1 MTMTE
6 KKATPETSESARPRK
21 AARRGLPYQLLRR
34 PGTAIAIGVLLVLAV
49 AALTAGLLAPYDPT
63 AHDYDAVLLGPG
75 GEHWLGTDDLGR
87 DTLSRLLHGTRVA
100 LLVSVGAVGV
110 AMVIGVPIGLLL
122 GYRGGWTDRLG
133 SRLLDVSDA
142 LPGIMV
148 GFAVIAILGR
158 GLMSLMLAIGLI
170 FCMSFARLTRA
181 VTLAERERQYV
192 ESAQV
197 AGLRTP
203 DILFRHVLPNLT
215 GPLAVQA
222 AGFLGHAVVI
232 ESVLSFLG
240 LGLESDTASWG
251 AMLSLAAEHQAEQ
264 PFLVFPAGVAIVL
277 TVLAF
282 NVISDGINDALIGG
296 GRASMS
302 RRFRGVLQASAKHTA
317 TAPAPAGE
325 AEDPAAHGEAEP
337 AARPA
342 SAADG
347 GAVLDVRHVGVAL
360 DGPDGPVPLVED
372 ASLTLGD
379 GEVLGL
385 LGESG
390 SGKSILAR
398 SVLGLLPRGIHLTEG
413 SVRLGGEE
421 ISRLGEKELRHH
433 RGSGIS
439 VVLQDPMTA
448 LSPVHTVGRQLCEP
462 LRQHFGMSRE
472 KARARAVE
480 LLTRV
485 GVRDAQRR
493 LDDYPHQFSGGMA
506 QRVAIAMAL
515 AAGPK
520 VLIADE
526 ATSAL
531 DVTTQSQVLDLLLE
545 LRDEFSMSIIM
556 ITHDLGV
563 VAETCDRVAVL
574 YAGQVVE
581 SGEVSDVLHR
591 PRHPYTAAL
600 MASSPSGDVTG
611 GRLATIPGQ
620 VPPAGSWPVGCH
632 FADRCSFTKD
642 SCRRHPV
649 PLEQDVRC
657 TRADELTLEVS
668 KS

>member
-1 MTMTE
+1 MTVTE
-6 KKATPETSESARPRK
+6 KTAAPGTTESAQPR
-21 AARRGLPYQLLRR
+21 RRSRHGLLHRLLRQ
-34 PGTAIAIGVLLVLAV
+34 PGTVIGIGVLLLAILIAV
-49 AALTAGLLAPYDPT
+49 AAPLLAPHDPT
-63 AHDYDAVLLGPG
+63 AHNYDAVLAGPG

-87 DTLSRLLHGTRVA
+87 DTLSRLLYGARIA
-100 LLVSVGAVGV
+100 LLVSAGAVGI

-158 GLMSLMLAIGLI
+158 GLMSLMLAVGLI

-203 DILFRHVLPNLT
+203 EILFRHVLPNLT

-264 PFLVFPAGVAIVL
+264 PFLAFPPGVAIVV

-282 NVISDGINDALIGG
+282 NVISDGINDALMGV
-296 GRASMS
+296 GRASVS
-302 RRFRGVLQASAKHTA
+302 RRFRGSLKP
-317 TAPAPAGE
+317 APAPATDG
-325 AEDPAAHGEAEP
+325 DPP
-337 AARPA
+337 
-342 SAADG
+342 ADG
-347 GAVLDVRHVGVAL
+347 TADDDAVLAVRNVTVAL
-360 DGPDGPVPLVED
+360 DGRDGPVPLVKD
-372 ASLTLGD
+372 ASLTLRD

-390 SGKSILAR
+390 SGKSILSR

-421 ISRLGEKELRHH
+421 ISRLGEKDLRKY

-462 LRQHFGMSRE
+462 LRLHFGMSKE
-472 KARARAVE
+472 QARTRAVE

-485 GVRDAQRR
+485 GVRDAEGR

-545 LRDEFSMSIIM
+545 LRDEFHMSIVL

-563 VAETCDRVAVL
+563 VAETCDRVAVM
-574 YAGQVVE
+574 YAGQIVE
-581 SGEVSDVLHR
+581 VSEVSDVLHR

-600 MASSPSGDVTG
+600 MASSPSGEVTG

-632 FADRCSFTKD
+632 FADRCSFAED
-642 SCRRHPV
+642 GCRHQPV
-649 PLEQDVRC
+649 RLEEDVRC
-657 TRADELTLEVS
+657 TRAEQLVLEVS
-668 KS
+668 KP

>member
-1 MTMTE
+1 MTLTE
-6 KKATPETSESARPRK
+6 KTPAPGATGPVEPRK
-21 AARRGLPYQLLRR
+21 PSRHGLLHRLLRQ
-34 PGTAIAIGVLLVLAV
+34 PGTVMGVGVLLLVVLVAV
-49 AALTAGLLAPYDPT
+49 AAPLLAPHDPT
-63 AHDYDAVLLGPG
+63 AHNYDAVLTGPG
-75 GEHWLGTDDLGR
+75 GEHLLGTDDLGR
-87 DTLSRLLHGTRVA
+87 DTLSRLLHGARIA
-100 LLVSVGAVGV
+100 LLVSIGAVGI

-158 GLMSLMLAIGLI
+158 GLMSLMLAVGLI

-203 DILFRHVLPNLT
+203 EILFRHVLPNLT

-264 PFLVFPAGVAIVL
+264 PFLAFPPGIAIIV

-282 NVISDGINDALIGG
+282 NVISDGINEALMGG
-296 GRASMS
+296 GRASVS
-302 RRFRGVLQASAKHTA
+302 RRFRGMLKAAP
-317 TAPAPAGE
+317 TAPAAGDVDRS
-325 AEDPAAHGEAEP
+325 ATAAGDG
-337 AARPA
+337 
-342 SAADG
+342 ADDTD
-347 GAVLDVRHVGVAL
+347 AVLSVRNVTVAL
-360 DGPDGPVPLVED
+360 DGPDGPVPLVTD
-372 ASLTLGD
+372 ASLTLRD

-390 SGKSILAR
+390 SGKSILSR

-413 SVRLGGEE
+413 SVRLRGEE
-421 ISRLGEKELRHH
+421 IAGLGEKEMRAH
-433 RGSGIS
+433 RGTGIS

-462 LRQHFGMSRE
+462 LRLHFGMSKE
-472 KARARAVE
+472 GARARAVE

-485 GVRDAQRR
+485 GVRDAEGR

-515 AAGPK
+515 AAKPK

-545 LRDEFSMSIIM
+545 LRDELNMSIIM

-563 VAETCDRVAVL
+563 VAETCDRVAVM
-574 YAGQVVE
+574 YAGQIVE
-581 SGEVSDVLHR
+581 VGEVSDVLHR

-600 MASSPSGDVTG
+600 MASSPSGEVTG
-611 GRLATIPGQ
+611 GRLATIPGH

-632 FADRCSFTKD
+632 FADRCSFAAD
-642 SCRRHPV
+642 ACRHQPV
-649 PLEQDVRC
+649 RLEKEVRC
-657 TRADELTLEVS
+657 TRAEELVLEVS
-668 KS
+668 KP

>member
-1 MTMTE
+1 MTVTE
-6 KKATPETSESARPRK
+6 ATPQKAGTPGPATPRK
-21 AARRGLPYQLLRR
+21 QGGGLLSRLRR
-34 PGTAIAIGVLLVLAV
+34 QPATLAGAGVLLLTVLI
-49 AALTAGLLAPYDPT
+49 AAAAPLLAPHDPT
-63 AHDYDAVLLGPG
+63 AHNYDAVLQGPG
-75 GEHWLGTDDLGR
+75 AEHWLGTDDLGR
-87 DTLSRLLHGTRVA
+87 DTLSRLLYGARIA
-100 LLVSVGAVGV
+100 LLVSAGSVGV
-110 AMVIGVPIGLLL
+110 ALLIGVPIGLLL

-148 GFAVIAILGR
+148 GFAVIAVMGR
-158 GLMSLMLAIGLI
+158 GLVPLMLAVGLI

-197 AGLRTP
+197 AGLRTSE
-203 DILFRHVLPNLT
+203 ILFRQVLPNLT

-251 AMLSLAAEHQAEQ
+251 AMLSLAAEHQTEQ
-264 PFLVFPAGVAIVL
+264 PFLPFPPGVAIVL

-282 NVISDGINDALIGG
+282 NLISDGINDALMGG
-296 GRASMS
+296 GRASVR
-302 RRFRGVLQASAKHTA
+302 RRFRGIVESASPQPSA
-317 TAPAPAGE
+317 AGK
-325 AEDPAAHGEAEP
+325 
-337 AARPA
+337 
-342 SAADG
+342 SAAD
-347 GAVLDVRHVGVAL
+347 ADDDVVLAIRDVTVTL
-360 DGPDGPVPLVED
+360 DGPDGPVPLVQD
-372 ASLTLGD
+372 ASLTLRHR
-379 GEVLGL
+379 EVLGL

-398 SVLGLLPRGIHLTEG
+398 SALGLLPRGIHLTEG
-413 SVRLGGEE
+413 SVRLDGVE
-421 ISRLGEKELRHH
+421 ITGLGEKELRAH
-433 RGSGIS
+433 RGTGIS

-462 LRQHFGMSRE
+462 LRLHFGMTKE
-472 KARARAVE
+472 KARERAAE

-485 GVRDAQRR
+485 GVRDAERR

-545 LRDEFSMSIIM
+545 LRDEFDMSIVL

-563 VAETCDRVAVL
+563 VAETCDRVAVM

-581 SGEVSDVLHR
+581 VGEVSDLLHR

-600 MASSPSGDVTG
+600 MASSPSGEVPEG
-611 GRLATIPGQ
+611 RPGRLPTIPGH

-632 FADRCSFTKD
+632 FADRCSYAEEA
-642 SCRRHPV
+642 CRERPV
-649 PLEQDVRC
+649 HLEEDVRC
-657 TRADELTLEVS
+657 ARAEDLVLEVP
-668 KS
+668 KP

>member
-1 MTMTE
+1 MTVTE
-6 KKATPETSESARPRK
+6 KTPAFGKTEPAPPRK
-21 AARRGLPYQLLRR
+21 RNRHGLVPRLLRQ
-34 PGTAIAIGVLLVLAV
+34 PGTVVSMGVLLLVVLIAV
-49 AALTAGLLAPYDPT
+49 AAPLLAPHDPA
-63 AHDYDAVLLGPG
+63 AHNYDAVLQGPG
-75 GEHWLGTDDLGR
+75 VEHWLGTDDLGR
-87 DTLSRLLHGTRVA
+87 DTLSRLLYGARVA
-100 LLVSVGAVGV
+100 LLVSVGAVGI
-110 AMVIGVPIGLLL
+110 AMLIGVPIGLLL

-148 GFAVIAILGR
+148 GFTVIAILGR
-158 GLMSLMLAIGLI
+158 GLLSLMLAVGLI

-203 DILFRHVLPNLT
+203 EILFRHVLPNLT

-240 LGLESDTASWG
+240 LGLESDTSSWG
-251 AMLSLAAEHQAEQ
+251 AMLSLAAEQQAEQ
-264 PFLVFPAGVAIVL
+264 PFLPFPPGIAIVI

-282 NVISDGINDALIGG
+282 NVISDGINDALMGG
-296 GRASMS
+296 GRTSVS
-302 RRFRGVLQASAKHTA
+302 RRFRGTLKAAAAASADGTTA
-317 TAPAPAGE
+317 GQDRTGSTA
-325 AEDPAAHGEAEP
+325 
-337 AARPA
+337 
-342 SAADG
+342 
-347 GAVLDVRHVGVAL
+347 GAVDSSDDSDAVLAVRHVTVAL
-360 DGPDGPVPLVED
+360 DGPDGPVPLVKD
-372 ASLTLGD
+372 ASLTLRD

-390 SGKSILAR
+390 SGKSILSR
-398 SVLGLLPRGIHLTEG
+398 SVLGLLPRGIHMTEG

-421 ISRLGEKELRHH
+421 ITGLGEKEMRRH

-462 LRQHFGMSRE
+462 LRLHFGLSKE
-472 KARARAVE
+472 QARARAVE

-485 GVRDAQRR
+485 GVRDAEGR

-545 LRDEFSMSIIM
+545 LRDEFNMSIIM

-563 VAETCDRVAVL
+563 VAETCDRVAVM
-574 YAGQVVE
+574 YAGQIVE
-581 SGEVSDVLHR
+581 VGEVSDVLHR

-600 MASSPSGDVTG
+600 MASSPSGEVTG

-632 FADRCSFTKD
+632 FADRCSFAED
-642 SCRRHPV
+642 GCREHPV
-649 PLEQDVRC
+649 HLAENVRC
-657 TRADELTLEVS
+657 TRADDLVLEVT
-668 KS
+668 KP

>member
-1 MTMTE
+1 MTVTE
-6 KKATPETSESARPRK
+6 KTPAPGRTEPAPPR
-21 AARRGLPYQLLRR
+21 RHNRHGLLPRLLRQ
-34 PGTAIAIGVLLVLAV
+34 PGTVVSTGVLLLVVLIAL
-49 AALTAGLLAPYDPT
+49 AAPLLAPHDPA
-63 AHDYDAVLLGPG
+63 AHNYDAVLQGPG
-75 GEHWLGTDDLGR
+75 PGHWLGTDDLGR
-87 DTLSRLLHGTRVA
+87 DTLSRLLYGARVA
-100 LLVSVGAVGV
+100 LLVSVGAVGI
-110 AMVIGVPIGLLL
+110 AMLIGVPIGLLL

-148 GFAVIAILGR
+148 GFAVIAIMGR
-158 GLMSLMLAIGLI
+158 GLLSLMLAVGLI

-203 DILFRHVLPNLT
+203 EILFRHVLPNLT

-251 AMLSLAAEHQAEQ
+251 AMLSLAAEQQAEQ
-264 PFLVFPAGVAIVL
+264 PFLPFPPGIAIVI

-282 NVISDGINDALIGG
+282 NMISDGINDVLMGG
-296 GRASMS
+296 GRASVS
-302 RRFRGVLQASAKHTA
+302 RRFRGTLKAAAASADGA
-317 TAPAPAGE
+317 
-325 AEDPAAHGEAEP
+325 
-337 AARPA
+337 AARHDSTGTAVDDDP
-342 SAADG
+342 D
-347 GAVLDVRHVGVAL
+347 AVLAVRHVTVAL
-360 DGPDGPVPLVED
+360 DGPDGAVPLVKD
-372 ASLTLGD
+372 ASLTLRD

-390 SGKSILAR
+390 SGKSILSR

-421 ISRLGEKELRHH
+421 IAGLGEKEMRRH
-433 RGSGIS
+433 RGTGVS

-462 LRQHFGMSRE
+462 LRLHFGMSRE
-472 KARARAVE
+472 QARARAVE

-485 GVRDAQRR
+485 GVRDAEGR

-545 LRDEFSMSIIM
+545 LRDEFNTSIVM

-563 VAETCDRVAVL
+563 VAETCDRVAVM
-574 YAGQVVE
+574 YAGQIVE
-581 SGEVSDVLHR
+581 VGEVSDVLHR

-600 MASSPSGDVTG
+600 MASSPSGEVTG
-611 GRLATIPGQ
+611 GRLATIPGH

-632 FADRCSFTKD
+632 FADRCSFAED
-642 SCRRHPV
+642 GCREHPV
-649 PLEQDVRC
+649 HLAKNVRC
-657 TRADELTLEVS
+657 TRADDLVLEVT
-668 KS
+668 KP

>member
-1 MTMTE
+1 MTVTE
-6 KKATPETSESARPRK
+6 ATTQGAGRPGPGTPRK
-21 AARRGLPYQLLRR
+21 QGGRDLLSRLRR
-34 PGTAIAIGVLLVLAV
+34 QPATLAGVGVLILIVLV
-49 AALTAGLLAPYDPT
+49 AAAAPLLAPHDPT
-63 AHDYDAVLLGPG
+63 AHNYDAVLQGPG
-75 GEHWLGTDDLGR
+75 AEHWLGTDDLGR
-87 DTLSRLLHGTRVA
+87 DTLSRLLYGARIA
-100 LLVSVGAVGV
+100 LLVSVGSVGV
-110 AMVIGVPIGLLL
+110 ALLIGVPIGLLL

-148 GFAVIAILGR
+148 GFTVIAVMGR
-158 GLMSLMLAIGLI
+158 GLVPLMLAVGLI

-197 AGLRTP
+197 AGLRTSE
-203 DILFRHVLPNLT
+203 ILFRQVLPNLT

-251 AMLSLAAEHQAEQ
+251 AMLSLAAEQQAEQ
-264 PFLVFPAGVAIVL
+264 PFLPFPPGVALVV

-282 NVISDGINDALIGG
+282 NVISDGINDALMGG
-296 GRASMS
+296 GRASAR
-302 RRFRGVLQASAKHTA
+302 RRFRGGVKPVPSQ
-317 TAPAPAGE
+317 P
-325 AEDPAAHGEAEP
+325 
-337 AARPA
+337 PA
-342 SAADG
+342 SGKGAADTDDD
-347 GAVLDVRHVGVAL
+347 AVLAIRDVTVTL
-360 DGPDGPVPLVED
+360 DGPDGPVPLVQD
-372 ASLTLGD
+372 ASLTLRRR
-379 GEVLGL
+379 EVLGL

-398 SVLGLLPRGIHLTEG
+398 SALGLLPRGVHLTEG
-413 SVRLGGEE
+413 SVRLGGVE
-421 ISRLGEKELRHH
+421 IAGLGEKEMRAH

-462 LRQHFGMSRE
+462 LRLHFGMTKA
-472 KARARAVE
+472 KARERAVE

-485 GVRDAQRR
+485 GVRDAERR

-515 AAGPK
+515 AAGPD

-545 LRDEFSMSIIM
+545 LRDEFDMSIVL

-563 VAETCDRVAVL
+563 VAETCDRAAVM

-581 SGEVSDVLHR
+581 VGEVSDLLHR

-600 MASSPSGDVTG
+600 LASSPSGEVPEG
-611 GRLATIPGQ
+611 RPGRLPTIPGH
-620 VPPAGSWPVGCH
+620 VPPAGSWPAGCH
-632 FADRCSFTKD
+632 FADRCSYAED
-642 SCRRHPV
+642 SCRQRPV
-649 PLEQDVRC
+649 SLEEDVRC
-657 TRADELTLEVS
+657 ARAEDLVLEVS
-668 KS
+668 KP